1 MLPYNSGMPRR
12 LAKPRPKQAA
22 RLVALRQ
29 AAGLS
34 QAELAKLVRVSP
46 KTIGF
51 WETSPLPP
59 RSDVLPPLAKALG
72 VRVEDIL
79 GEEPVRA
86 RRPGPVGKLQQIF
99 DDISKLPRRQ
109 QDKILEFL
117 SPIVE
122 QYKRERKA
130 S

>member
-1 MLPYNSGMPRR
+1 MHPYNSGVPRH

-22 RLVALRQ
+22 RLVALRK

-51 WETSPLPP
+51 WETSAVPP
-59 RSDVLPPLAKALG
+59 RSDVLPLLAHALG
-72 VRVEDIL
+72 VRVENIL
-79 GEEPVRA
+79 GDQPVEQ
-86 RRPGPVGKLQQIF
+86 RRPGPVGKLQRVF
-99 DDISKLPRRQ
+99 DEVSKLPRRQ

>member
-1 MLPYNSGMPRR
+1 MHPYYSGVPRH

-22 RLVALRQ
+22 RLVALRK

-51 WETSPLPP
+51 WETSAVPP
-59 RSDVLPPLAKALG
+59 RSDVLPLLAQALG
-72 VRVEDIL
+72 VRVENIL
-79 GEEPVRA
+79 GDHPVEQ
-86 RRPGPVGKLQQIF
+86 RRPGPVGKLQRVF
-99 DDISKLPRRQ
+99 DEVSKLPRRQ